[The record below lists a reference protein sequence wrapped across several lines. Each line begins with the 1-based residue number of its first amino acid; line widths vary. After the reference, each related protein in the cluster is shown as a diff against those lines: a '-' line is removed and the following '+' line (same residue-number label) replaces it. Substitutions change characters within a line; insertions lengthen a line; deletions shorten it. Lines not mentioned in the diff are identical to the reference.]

1 MIQKFVF
8 VGITGVGRTFLE
20 LELQNKY
27 GFYSWPKYT
36 DRKEQR
42 SEEVGQNNVVF
53 VSKEEFDQMSDDFI
67 FTLNHLNY
75 RYGWRRRDLA
85 DNQNKNITLSIT
97 LESLADFMVRVP
109 GFMPIML
116 HVDLENFAL
125 IEQRVKS
132 REDYSN
138 LTLDQKKY
146 LDEKIQE
153 RLISARYELE
163 QFMFYQKTILK
174 YGGKIFTIK
183 DNTTISN
190 EVIPYILANREI
202 APRQSM
208 QDIASRYVRKM

>member
-75 RYGWRRRDLA
+75 L
-85 DNQNKNITLSIT
+85 
-97 LESLADFMVRVP
+97 
-109 GFMPIML
+109 
-116 HVDLENFAL
+116 
-125 IEQRVKS
+125 
-132 REDYSN
+132 
-138 LTLDQKKY
+138 
-146 LDEKIQE
+146 
-153 RLISARYELE
+153 
-163 QFMFYQKTILK
+163 
-174 YGGKIFTIK
+174 
-183 DNTTISN
+183 
-190 EVIPYILANREI
+190 
-202 APRQSM
+202 
-208 QDIASRYVRKM
+208 